1 MQAQVSRQTAH
12 VPPESVEAPSQ
23 LVQPVDLPPPLGPVE
38 ASASTQGP
46 DPDVT
51 DPILSVRDLKIDFD
65 TPDGTVHAVK
75 GTSFDVAP
83 GECLGIVG
91 ESGSGKSQ
99 SALAAMGLIAENGA
113 VSGSIRFQG
122 TEMVGAKA
130 STLRKIRGAQMSMIF
145 QDPLTSLTPHLTVG
159 AQMREVLALHENMKG
174 EAATKRC
181 ADWLE
186 QVRIPEARRRLDQF
200 PHELSGGMRQRVMV
214 AIAMLCNPKLLLAD
228 EPTTALD
235 VTVQAQVL
243 DLMYDLK
250 KDTGTGIVLI
260 THDMGV
266 VARMCDRVI
275 VMRHGEIVERGTSDD
290 IFYRPQHDYTKML
303 LNAVPRIDQ
312 PNREG
317 RPKLGEPPAETS
329 EPIVKARDVKVQFPV
344 NVGGGLFGRTKM
356 LKAVD
361 GVSFDLRAGE
371 TLGVVGESGCGKST
385 LARAVL
391 KLVPQ
396 SAGTVAWMGRD
407 ITQAGRKEMNSLRE
421 DLQIVFQDPLASLD
435 PRMTIGQSIAEPLT
449 VHKSHLSKSERE
461 KMVRD
466 FLPRVGLEPHL
477 INRYPHELSGGQNQ
491 RVGIARAMIL
501 RPKLLICDE
510 AVSALDVSVQAQVVD
525 LLIELQKE
533 FGLAMIFI
541 SHDLSVV
548 REISHRVMVLYL
560 GKVVE
565 VAGRNAIY
573 EDARH
578 PYTKA
583 LISAVPTPD
592 PEFERGKDRIK
603 LRGDLPSPLDSRAPL
618 RFMKSA
624 LIDDPDAE
632 QYNPQLIEVTPGHLV
647 AEHDPYQ
654 GVEGLYAAKTEAA

>member
-1 MQAQVSRQTAH
+1 MS
-12 VPPESVEAPSQ
+12 
-23 LVQPVDLPPPLGPVE
+23 
-38 ASASTQGP
+38 
-46 DPDVT
+46 

-65 TPDGTVHAVK
+65 TPDGSVHAVK

-99 SALAAMGLIAENGA
+99 SALAAMGLIAENGT
-113 VSGSIRFQG
+113 VSGSITFNG
-122 TEMVGAKA
+122 TEMIGAKPR
-130 STLRKIRGAQMSMIF
+130 TLRKIRGAQMSMIF
-145 QDPLTSLTPHLTVG
+145 QDPLTSLTPHMTVG
-159 AQMREVLALHENMKG
+159 AQMREVLALHKGLKG
-174 EAATKRC
+174 EPATKRC
-181 ADWLE
+181 VDWLE

-214 AIAMLCNPKLLLAD
+214 AIAMLCGPKLLLAD

-250 KDTGTGIVLI
+250 KETDTGIVLI

-266 VARMCDRVI
+266 VARMCDRVV
-275 VMRHGEIVERGTSDD
+275 VMKNGEIVETGTSDD
-290 IFYRPQHDYTKML
+290 IFYRPQHDYTQML

-317 RPKLGEPPAETS
+317 RPQLGPQPETS
-329 EPIVKARDVKVQFPV
+329 KEPLIRAEDVKVQFPV
-344 NVGGGLFGRTKM
+344 NVGGGLFGKTKM
-356 LKAVD
+356 LRAVD
-361 GVSFDLRAGE
+361 GVSFDLRPGE

-391 KLVPQ
+391 RLVPA

-407 ITQAGRKEMNSLRE
+407 ITQANRKEMNSLRD
-421 DLQIVFQDPLASLD
+421 DLQVVFQDPLASLD

-449 VHKSHLSKSERE
+449 VHEPTLSKAERE
-461 KMVRD
+461 QRVKA
-466 FLPRVGLEPHL
+466 FLPRVGLDPAL

-501 RPKLLICDE
+501 KPKLLVCDE

-565 VAGRNAIY
+565 VADRTAIY

-592 PEFERGKDRIK
+592 PAFERTKERIK
-603 LRGDLPSPLDSRAPL
+603 LRGDLPSPLDRRSPL
-618 RFMKSA
+618 RFMKSV
-624 LIDDPDAE
+624 IVDDPDAE
-632 QYNPQLIEVTPGHLV
+632 QYNPQLIEVAPGHLV
-647 AEHDPYQ
+647 AEHDPYE
-654 GVEGLYAAKTEAA
+654 GVEGLYAKTSEAA

>member
-1 MQAQVSRQTAH
+1 MS
-12 VPPESVEAPSQ
+12 
-23 LVQPVDLPPPLGPVE
+23 
-38 ASASTQGP
+38 
-46 DPDVT
+46 

-99 SALAAMGLIAENGA
+99 SALAAMGLIADNGT
-113 VSGSIRFQG
+113 VTGSITFNG
-122 TEMVGAKA
+122 TELVGAKT

-159 AQMREVLALHENMKG
+159 AQMREVLALHKNMKG
-174 EAATKRC
+174 EEAIKRC
-181 ADWLE
+181 VDWLE

-214 AIAMLCNPKLLLAD
+214 AIAMLCGPKLLLAD

-243 DLMYDLK
+243 DLMDDLK
-250 KDTGTGIVLI
+250 RDTGTGIVLI

-266 VARMCDRVI
+266 VARMCDRVV
-275 VMRHGEIVERGTSDD
+275 VMRHGEIVETGTNDD
-290 IFYRPQHDYTKML
+290 IFYNPQHAYTKML

-317 RPKLGEPPAETS
+317 RPQLGNPPAQSET
-329 EPIVKARDVKVQFPV
+329 PIVEARDVKVQFPV
-344 NVGGGLFGRTKM
+344 NVDGGLFGKTKM

-407 ITQAGRKEMNSLRE
+407 ITNANRKEMNGLRD

-449 VHKSHLSKSERE
+449 VHKPDMSKAERE
-461 KMVRD
+461 RLVRE
-466 FLPRVGLEPHL
+466 FMPRVDLDPAM

-525 LLIELQKE
+525 LLIDLQKE

-565 VAGRNAIY
+565 IADRTAIY

-592 PEFERGKDRIK
+592 PKFERTKERVK

-618 RFMKSA
+618 RFMKSVV
-624 LIDDPDAE
+624 IDDPDAE
-632 QYNPQLIEVTPGHLV
+632 QYSPKLIEVAPGHLV
-647 AEHDPYQ
+647 AEHDAYE
-654 GVEGLYAAKTEAA
+654 GVEGLKLKETEPA

>member
-1 MQAQVSRQTAH
+1 M
-12 VPPESVEAPSQ
+12 
-23 LVQPVDLPPPLGPVE
+23 
-38 ASASTQGP
+38 
-46 DPDVT
+46 T

-65 TPDGTVHAVK
+65 TPDGTVHAVR
-75 GTSFDVAP
+75 GTSFDVAA

-99 SALAAMGLIAENGA
+99 SALASLGLIADNGT
-113 VSGSIRFQG
+113 VTGSIRFQG
-122 TEMVGAKA
+122 TELVGAKA

-145 QDPLTSLTPHLTVG
+145 QDPLTSLTPHMTVG
-159 AQMREVLALHENMKG
+159 AQMREVLSLHMNLKG

-181 ADWLE
+181 VDWLE

-275 VMRHGEIVERGTSDD
+275 VMRHGEIVETGSSDE
-290 IFYRPQHDYTKML
+290 IFYKPQHEYTRML

-317 RPKLGEPPAETS
+317 RPKLGDEPPLS
-329 EPIVKARDVKVQFPV
+329 QDPIIRARDVKAQFPV
-344 NVGGGLFGRTKM
+344 NVGGGLFGKTKM

-391 KLVPQ
+391 KLVPPT
-396 SAGTVAWMGRD
+396 AGTVAWMGRD
-407 ITQAGRKEMNSLRE
+407 ITAASRKEMNGLRD

-449 VHKSHLSKSERE
+449 VHKPELSKAERE

-466 FLPRVGLEPHL
+466 FLPRVGLETHL

-501 RPKLLICDE
+501 RPKLLVCDE

-548 REISHRVMVLYL
+548 REVSHRVMVLYL

-565 VAGRNAIY
+565 IADRTAIY

-592 PEFERGKDRIK
+592 PEFERSKERIK
-603 LRGDLPSPLDSRAPL
+603 LRGDLPSPLDSRSPL
-618 RFMKSA
+618 RFMKSVI
-624 LIDDPDAE
+624 IDDPDAE
-632 QYNPQLIEVTPGHLV
+632 QYNPKLIEVAPGHVV

-654 GVEGLYAAKTEAA
+654 GVEGLRAKEAEPA

>member
-1 MQAQVSRQTAH
+1 
-12 VPPESVEAPSQ
+12 
-23 LVQPVDLPPPLGPVE
+23 
-38 ASASTQGP
+38 
-46 DPDVT
+46 
-51 DPILSVRDLKIDFD
+51 
-65 TPDGTVHAVK
+65 
-75 GTSFDVAP
+75 
-83 GECLGIVG
+83 
-91 ESGSGKSQ
+91 
-99 SALAAMGLIAENGA
+99 
-113 VSGSIRFQG
+113 
-122 TEMVGAKA
+122 
-130 STLRKIRGAQMSMIF
+130 
-145 QDPLTSLTPHLTVG
+145 
-159 AQMREVLALHENMKG
+159 MREVLALHKNMKG
-174 EAATKRC
+174 EEATKRC
-181 ADWLE
+181 VDWLE

-275 VMRHGEIVERGTSDD
+275 VMRHGEIVETGTSDD
-290 IFYRPQHDYTKML
+290 IFYKPQHEYTKML

-317 RPKLGEPPAETS
+317 RPKIGEPPAQAE
-329 EPIVKARDVKVQFPV
+329 EPIVKARDLKVQFPV

-407 ITQAGRKEMNSLRE
+407 ITQAGRKEMNALRE

-449 VHKSHLSKSERE
+449 VHKPQMSKAERE

-525 LLIELQKE
+525 LLIDLQKE

-565 VAGRNAIY
+565 VAGRTAIY

-592 PEFERGKDRIK
+592 PEFERSKERIK

-618 RFMKSA
+618 RFMKSVV
-624 LIDDPDAE
+624 IDDPDAD
-632 QYNPQLIEVTPGHLV
+632 QYSPQLIEVAPGHLV

-654 GVEGLYAAKTEAA
+654 GVEGLYAKKTEAA